1 MPFLYLTF
9 AGAVGNFLFCNSKAN
24 EICDRQAQCID
35 KCTGC
40 TDRPS
45 QSKKLGGRGGG
56 QMPPA
61 FPLAML
67 MPVALLS
74 AVL

>member
-1 MPFLYLTF
+1 MKSVTDKLNVLTN
-9 AGAVGNFLFCNSKAN
+9 VL
-24 EICDRQAQCID
+24 DVL
-35 KCTGC
+35 
-40 TDRPS
+40 TDLVRAKS
-45 QSKKLGGRGGG
+45 WGGGGG